1 MSSVV
6 VPAFVTKASKSSR
19 NAPRKPKIWRL
30 KSFVQGC
37 VALFFPGYSSII
49 SFPNL
54 VDQGERYHN
63 ISEKFLAL
71 VNALTRHGPGPEDNM
86 SVNLARKAASSIP
99 GAHRPAVPRV
109 GSAVPPS
116 VQVLTSRPC
125 GPQQLQTGIF
135 LSYAAATL
143 ASILRYHHD
152 LIIHL
157 TILYLLQAH
166 HL

>member
-99 GAHRPAVPRV
+99 VAHRPCCTSSRV
-109 GSAVPPS
+109 CRS
-116 VQVLTSRPC
+116 TSFIRSSLNVSP
-125 GPQQLQTGIF
+125 
-135 LSYAAATL
+135 
-143 ASILRYHHD
+143 
-152 LIIHL
+152 
-157 TILYLLQAH
+157 LQAQAVADSNFAFMRRCDSCIPS
-166 HL
+166 LFSS